1 MQEMK
6 DKPLTV
12 AIVGLGNRGLDT
24 YGKHLIEKKHVK
36 ICAVADPR
44 RERQI
49 LASEQLD
56 LSDDQIYA
64 DAETLLQKTRLADLL
79 IIATPDRQHVG
90 QAMKA
95 LDLGYHLLMEKPISP
110 DPAEIEDLLQKA
122 DEMKRHVFICHVL
135 RYTPFYNELKRL
147 IEAGE
152 IGEIKAIDASESV
165 GYFHYAH
172 SFVRGNWRNSRETSP
187 MILQKCCHDF
197 DIFCWLSGKKPVQV
211 SSFGSQTYFNRQ
223 HQPEGAKDYCLSGC
237 KAKSS
242 CVFDAEK
249 IYLTNQRTGLL
260 AGNTR
265 WPVDVV
271 VSEPTEKSVR
281 DSLANGPYGRCVFR
295 SDNDVVD
302 QQVVNME
309 FTDQMT
315 VSFMMSAFT
324 DQVSRD
330 IRVMG
335 TKGELSGD
343 FAEQKIVLR
352 RFGQK
357 PEEIDVAAIASDLT
371 GHGGG
376 DAAML
381 EEIIDFLLHK
391 KTTSS
396 RLTTL
401 ERSVDSHR
409 IAFAAEKSRQSGGV
423 VVTI

>member
-1 MQEMK
+1 MQELK
-6 DKPLTV
+6 ETSLTV

-24 YGKHLIEKKHVK
+24 YGKHLAEKEHVK
-36 ICAVADPR
+36 ISAVADPKR
-44 RERQI
+44 DRQA
-49 LASEQLD
+49 LAAKL
-56 LSDDQIYA
+56 LNLWDDQIFC
-64 DAETLLQKTRLADLL
+64 DAEALLQNTRLADLL
-79 IIATPDRQHVG
+79 IIATPDRQHVD
-90 QAMKA
+90 QAVKA

-110 DPAEIEDLLQKA
+110 DPAEVERLLKKA
-122 DEMKRHVFICHVL
+122 KETKRHVFICHVL

-147 IEAGE
+147 IDAGE
-152 IGEIKAIDASESV
+152 IGEIKAIDANESV

-172 SFVRGNWRNSRETSP
+172 SFVRGNWRNSSETSP

-211 SSFGSQTYFNRQ
+211 SSFGSQTYFIRE
-223 HQPEGAKDYCLSGC
+223 HQPEGATDYCLAGC
-237 KAKSS
+237 EAKNS

-271 VSEPTEKSVR
+271 VSEPNETRLREALS
-281 DSLANGPYGRCVFR
+281 DGPYGRCVFR

-324 DQVSRD
+324 DQVSRH
-330 IRVMG
+330 IHVMG
-335 TKGELSGD
+335 TKGDIIGD
-343 FAEQKIVLR
+343 FAAQKLVLR
-352 RFGQK
+352 RFGKTPQ
-357 PEEIDVAAIASDLT
+357 EIDVTALASDLS

-381 EEIIDFLLHK
+381 EEIIDYLLQK
-391 KTTSS
+391 EMTSA

-409 IAFAAEKSRQSGGV
+409 IAFAAEKSRQSDGL